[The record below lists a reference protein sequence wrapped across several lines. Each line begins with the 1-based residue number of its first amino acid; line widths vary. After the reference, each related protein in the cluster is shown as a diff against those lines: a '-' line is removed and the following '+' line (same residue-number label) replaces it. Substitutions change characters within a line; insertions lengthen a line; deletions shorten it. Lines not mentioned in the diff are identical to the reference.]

1 MFCFSVDIL
10 EWIMMILKF
19 HSILYHIFIYTK
31 INTYY
36 LDIGRGGD
44 MNSEKN
50 ESLILGENVL

>member
-19 HSILYHIFIYTK
+19 HSILYHIFIYAK
-31 INTYY
+31 INTHY